1 MMRLSITLKYEDH
14 KLIEHHARK
23 NNVSISKAA
32 RTLIRNGMLFD
43 IPERKSQIAMA
54 CAIESLLILRKL
66 TERLADKELVKAANQ
81 EAQKMVD
88 AVLLKEDRR

>member
-1 MMRLSITLKYEDH
+1 MRRIDCLVDYADYL
-14 KLIEHHARK
+14 LIAQRAKKQSTTVSVEVRQLIK
-23 NNVSISKAA
+23 NG
-32 RTLIRNGMLFD
+32 LLFD
-43 IPERKSQIAMA
+43 VPERKSQIAMA

-88 AVLLKEDRR
+88 AVLLKGEHR